1 MSRGERFLVTGGTG
15 FLGSALVR
23 RLVRDGRRVRV
34 LDNNWRGLASRL
46 ADVQH
51 DVELVEGDIRD
62 PSAVSRACDDVTHV
76 CHLASVNGTEH
87 FYTQPDLVLDVGVR
101 GMVNVIDACQEK
113 GVRHLFLA
121 SSSEVYQTPVTIPT
135 DETVAMLVPDPL
147 NPRFS
152 YAGAKLI
159 SELMALHWAAKHVAR
174 VVVFRPHNVY
184 GPDMGTEHV
193 IPQFAL
199 RMTQLARQHP
209 RGPINF
215 PVEGTG
221 TETRAF
227 VHIDDA
233 VDGLVCLIERG
244 QHRSIYHLGNDVET
258 DVAALARQVAKCF
271 DREIYVV
278 PGALKPGGAAR
289 RRPDI
294 TKLRAL
300 GYSPRVTLRDGL
312 QQTVRWYRDNLDGRG
327 GARRVA

>member
-1 MSRGERFLVTGGTG
+1 MSRGDRYLVTGGTG

-23 RLVRDGRRVRV
+23 RLLSAGRRVRV

-46 ADVQH
+46 ADVQE
-51 DVELVEGDIRD
+51 DVELIEGDIRD
-62 PSAVSRACDDVTHV
+62 PSAVSRACDGVTHV

-101 GMVNVIDACQEK
+101 GMLNVVDAAKK
-113 GVRHLFLA
+113 GDMSLFLA
-121 SSSEVYQTPVTIPT
+121 SSSEVYQTPATIPT
-135 DETVAMLVPDPL
+135 DESAAMVIPDAL

-159 SELMALHWAAKHVAR
+159 GELMSLHWAAKHVAR

-199 RMTQLARQHP
+199 RMCQHVRKYP
-209 RGPINF
+209 RGPVNF
-215 PVEGTG
+215 PIEGTG

-233 VDGLVCLIERG
+233 TDGLMCLIERG
-244 QHRSIYHLGNDVET
+244 VHRNIYHLGNDVET
-258 DVAALARQVAKCF
+258 DIATLARQVARCF
-271 DREIYVV
+271 GREIYVV
-278 PGALKPGGAAR
+278 PGALKPGGTAR
-289 RRPDI
+289 RCPDI
-294 TKLRAL
+294 SKLRAL
-300 GYSPRVTLRDGL
+300 GYSPRVTLADGL
-312 QQTVRWYRDNLDGRG
+312 EQTVRWYRDNVDGRG

>member
-1 MSRGERFLVTGGTG
+1 VSKGDRFLVTGGTG

-23 RLVRDGRRVRV
+23 RLVQDGHRVRV

-51 DVELVEGDIRD
+51 DVELIEGDIRD
-62 PSAVSRACDDVTHV
+62 ASAVSRACDGVTHV

-101 GMVNVIDACQEK
+101 GMLNVIDACREK
-113 GVRHLFLA
+113 GVRTLLLA
-121 SSSEVYQTPVTIPT
+121 SSSEVYQAPGKIPT
-135 DETVAMLVPDPL
+135 DESVGMLIPDAL

-152 YAGAKLI
+152 YAGAKLV

-199 RMTQLARQHP
+199 RMSDLIRKLP

-215 PVEGTG
+215 PIEGTG

-233 VDGLVCLIERG
+233 IDGLMCLVERG
-244 QHRSIYHLGNDVET
+244 AHKNIYHLGNDVET
-258 DVAALARQVAKCF
+258 DMATLARQVARCF

-278 PGALKPGGAAR
+278 PGALKPGGTAR
-289 RRPDI
+289 RCPDI
-294 TKLRAL
+294 SKLRAL
-300 GYSPRVTLRDGL
+300 GFAPRVALTGGL

>member
-1 MSRGERFLVTGGTG
+1 VSQGDRFLVTGGTG

-23 RLVRDGRRVRV
+23 RLVRDGHRVRV
-34 LDNNWRGLASRL
+34 LDNNWRGLSSRL
-46 ADVQH
+46 ADIEH
-51 DVELVEGDIRD
+51 DIELIEGDIRD
-62 PSAVSRACDDVTHV
+62 PSAVSRACDGATHV

-101 GMVNVIDACQEK
+101 GMLNVIDGCRER
-113 GVRHLFLA
+113 GVSNLFLA
-121 SSSEVYQTPVTIPT
+121 SSSEVYQTPDAIPT
-135 DETVAMLVPDPL
+135 DESVAMIIPDVL

-199 RMTQLARQHP
+199 RMSDLIRKLP

-215 PVEGTG
+215 PIEGTG

-233 VDGLVCLIERG
+233 IDGLMCLIERG
-244 QHRSIYHLGNDVET
+244 GHKDIYHLGNDVET
-258 DVAALARQVAKCF
+258 DVATLARQVAQCF
-271 DREIYVV
+271 DREVYVV
-278 PGALKPGGAAR
+278 PGALKPGGTAR
-289 RRPDI
+289 RCPDI
-294 TKLRAL
+294 SKMRAI
-300 GYSPRVTLRDGL
+300 GFAPRVALADGL

>member
-1 MSRGERFLVTGGTG
+1 MSRADRFLVTGGTG

-23 RLVRDGRRVRV
+23 RLVRDGHRVRV

-51 DVELVEGDIRD
+51 DIELIEGDIRD
-62 PSAVSRACDDVTHV
+62 ASAVSRACEGVIHV

-101 GMVNVIDACQEK
+101 GMLNVIDACREK

-121 SSSEVYQTPVTIPT
+121 SSSEVYQTPARTPT
-135 DETVAMLVPDPL
+135 DESVNMVIPDAL

-199 RMTQLARQHP
+199 RMSDLIRKLP

-215 PVEGTG
+215 PIEGTG

-227 VHIDDA
+227 VQIDDA
-233 VDGLVCLIERG
+233 IDGLMCLIERG
-244 QHRSIYHLGNDVET
+244 AHKNIYHLGNDVET
-258 DVAALARQVAKCF
+258 DIATLARRVAQCF

-278 PGALKPGGAAR
+278 PGALKPGGTAR
-289 RRPDI
+289 RCPDI
-294 TKLRAL
+294 SKLRAL
-300 GYSPRVTLRDGL
+300 GFAPRVALADGL
-312 QQTVRWYRDNLDGRG
+312 QQTVRWYRDNIDGRG